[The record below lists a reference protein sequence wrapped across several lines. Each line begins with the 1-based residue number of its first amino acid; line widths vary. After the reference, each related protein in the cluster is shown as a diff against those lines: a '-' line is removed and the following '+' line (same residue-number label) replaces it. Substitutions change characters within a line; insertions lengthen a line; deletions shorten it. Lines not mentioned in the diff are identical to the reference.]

1 MDKNYTILP
10 SHSLKNTKKCYNSII
25 MKFWEK
31 TISSKIRPN
40 NQFGR
45 ILNLT
50 SRYFAIFGGFILLFA
65 ALISIF
71 SIFGR
76 VVFSS
81 PILGDFELV
90 EIACAVA
97 IGSFLPLCHLKNGNV
112 IVDFITAKLS
122 KNKINLLDSI
132 SSLIFAVVAL
142 FFSSRMIL
150 GAKDMYIYQEE
161 TMLLAFPIWLPF
173 LPVIASF
180 FLLTVC
186 CFYTFI
192 VKINLIIGK

>member
-10 SHSLKNTKKCYNSII
+10 SHLLKNTKKCYNSII

-150 GAKDMYIYQEE
+150 GARDMYIYQEE

-192 VKINLIIGK
+192 IKINLIIGK

>member
-1 MDKNYTILP
+1 M
-10 SHSLKNTKKCYNSII
+10 SLIKKIP
-25 MKFWEK
+25 F
-31 TISSKIRPN
+31 KIKPN
-40 NQFGR
+40 NNFGY
-45 ILNLT
+45 ILNKA
-50 SRYFAIFGGFILLFA
+50 SRYFAIFGGFILLITV
-65 ALISIF
+65 LISIF

-122 KNKINLLDSI
+122 NNKINLLDAI
-132 SSLIFAVVAL
+132 SSLIFGLVAL

-150 GAKDMYIYQEE
+150 GANDMYVYQEE
-161 TMLLAFPIWLPF
+161 TMLLAFPIWIPF

-180 FLLTVC
+180 FLLTIC

-192 VKINLIIGK
+192 LKIADILGN

>member
-1 MDKNYTILP
+1 MNFRKNIF
-10 SHSLKNTKKCYNSII
+10 S
-25 MKFWEK
+25 F
-31 TISSKIRPN
+31 KIRPD

-45 ILNLT
+45 ILNIT
-50 SRYFAIFGGFILLFA
+50 SKYFAIFGGFILLLA

-112 IVDFITAKLS
+112 IVDFITSKLS
-122 KNKINLLDSI
+122 INKINLLDSM
-132 SSLIFAVVAL
+132 SSLIFGMVAL

-150 GAKDMYIYQEE
+150 GARDMYVYQEE

-180 FLLTVC
+180 FLLTIC

-192 VKINLIIGK
+192 IKINLILGK

>member
-1 MDKNYTILP
+1 M
-10 SHSLKNTKKCYNSII
+10 SLIKKIPL
-25 MKFWEK
+25 
-31 TISSKIRPN
+31 KIKPN
-40 NQFGR
+40 NSFGF
-45 ILNLT
+45 ILNKA
-50 SRYFAIFGGFILLFA
+50 SRYFAIFGGFILLIA
-65 ALISIF
+65 VLISVF

-122 KNKINLLDSI
+122 KNKINLLDAI
-132 SSLIFAVVAL
+132 SSLIFGLVAL

-150 GAKDMYIYQEE
+150 GANDMYVYQEE
-161 TMLLAFPIWLPF
+161 TMLLAFPIWIPF

-180 FLLTVC
+180 FLLTIC
-186 CFYTFI
+186 CFYTFNCR
-192 VKINLIIGK
+192 VN

>member
-1 MDKNYTILP
+1 MNFG
-10 SHSLKNTKKCYNSII
+10 KKIF
-25 MKFWEK
+25 KV
-31 TISSKIRPN
+31 KIRPN
-40 NQFGR
+40 NKFGR
-45 ILNLT
+45 ILTLI
-50 SRYFAIFGGFILLFA
+50 SRYFAIFGGFILLSA

-97 IGSFLPLCHLKNGNV
+97 IGSFLPLCHLKEGNV

-122 KNKINLLDSI
+122 KNKIHLSDSI
-132 SSLIFAVVAL
+132 SFFIFGVVAF
-142 FFSSRMIL
+142 FFSSRMTL
-150 GAKDMYIYQEE
+150 GAKDMYVYQEE

-180 FLLTVC
+180 FLLTIC

-192 VKINLIIGK
+192 IKINLIIGK

>member
-1 MDKNYTILP
+1 M
-10 SHSLKNTKKCYNSII
+10 SLIKKIP
-25 MKFWEK
+25 F
-31 TISSKIRPN
+31 KIKPN
-40 NQFGR
+40 NNFGY
-45 ILNLT
+45 ILNKA
-50 SRYFAIFGGFILLFA
+50 SRYFAIFGGFILLIA
-65 ALISIF
+65 VLISVF

-122 KNKINLLDSI
+122 KNKINLLDAI
-132 SSLIFAVVAL
+132 GSLIFGLVAL

-150 GAKDMYIYQEE
+150 GANDMYVYQEE
-161 TMLLAFPIWLPF
+161 TMLLAFPIWIPF

-180 FLLTVC
+180 FLLTIC

-192 VKINLIIGK
+192 LKIADILGN

>member
-1 MDKNYTILP
+1 MYL
-10 SHSLKNTKKCYNSII
+10 
-25 MKFWEK
+25 
-31 TISSKIRPN
+31 SKIIILLKLRPN
-40 NQFGR
+40 HDFRR
-45 ILNLT
+45 ILNLAA
-50 SRYFAIFGGFILLFA
+50 RYFAIFGGFILLIA

-81 PILGDFELV
+81 PLLGDFELV

-112 IVDFITAKLS
+112 IVDFVTSKLS
-122 KNKINLLDSI
+122 SRNINILDAA
-132 SSLIFAVVAL
+132 SSLVFGLVAF

-150 GAKDMYIYQEE
+150 GAKDMYVYQEE
-161 TMLLAFPIWLPF
+161 TMLLAFPIWVPF
-173 LPVIASF
+173 LPVILSF
-180 FLLTVC
+180 FLLTIC

-192 VKINLIIGK
+192 LKINEILEH

>member
-1 MDKNYTILP
+1 M
-10 SHSLKNTKKCYNSII
+10 
-25 MKFWEK
+25 
-31 TISSKIRPN
+31 
-40 NQFGR
+40 
-45 ILNLT
+45 
-50 SRYFAIFGGFILLFA
+50 
-65 ALISIF
+65 
-71 SIFGR
+71 
-76 VVFSS
+76 FSS

-150 GAKDMYIYQEE
+150 GARDMYIYQEE

-180 FLLTVC
+180 FLLTIC
-186 CFYTFI
+186 CLYTFI
-192 VKINLIIGK
+192 IKINLIIGK

>member
-1 MDKNYTILP
+1 M
-10 SHSLKNTKKCYNSII
+10 SLIKKIP
-25 MKFWEK
+25 F
-31 TISSKIRPN
+31 KIKPN
-40 NQFGR
+40 NNFGY
-45 ILNLT
+45 ILNKA
-50 SRYFAIFGGFILLFA
+50 SRYFAIFGGFILLIA
-65 ALISIF
+65 VLITVF

-122 KNKINLLDSI
+122 KNKINLLDAI
-132 SSLIFAVVAL
+132 SSLIFGLVAL

-150 GAKDMYIYQEE
+150 GANDMYVYQEE
-161 TMLLAFPIWLPF
+161 TMLLAFPIWIPF

-180 FLLTVC
+180 FLLTIC

-192 VKINLIIGK
+192 LKIYDILGN

>member
-1 MDKNYTILP
+1 MYLSKIIIL
-10 SHSLKNTKKCYNSII
+10 L
-25 MKFWEK
+25 
-31 TISSKIRPN
+31 KIRPN
-40 NQFGR
+40 NKFGR
-45 ILNLT
+45 ILNLAT
-50 SRYFAIFGGFILLFA
+50 RYFAIFGGFILLIA

-81 PILGDFELV
+81 PLLGDFELV

-112 IVDFITAKLS
+112 IVDFVTSRLS
-122 KNKINLLDSI
+122 SRKINILDAT
-132 SSLIFAVVAL
+132 SSLVFGFVAF

-150 GAKDMYIYQEE
+150 GAKDMYVYQEE
-161 TMLLAFPIWLPF
+161 TMLLAFPIWVPF
-173 LPVIASF
+173 LPVILSF
-180 FLLTVC
+180 FLLTIC

-192 VKINLIIGK
+192 LKINEILEY

>member
-132 SSLIFAVVAL
+132 SSLIFAIVAF

-150 GAKDMYIYQEE
+150 GAKDMYMYQEE

-192 VKINLIIGK
+192 IKINLIIGK

>member
-1 MDKNYTILP
+1 MGFVKKKN
-10 SHSLKNTKKCYNSII
+10 SL
-25 MKFWEK
+25 
-31 TISSKIRPN
+31 KIRPN
-40 NQFGR
+40 NNFGR

-50 SRYFAIFGGFILLFA
+50 SRYFAIFGGFVLLTA

-81 PILGDFELV
+81 PLLGDFELV

-122 KNKINLLDSI
+122 KKKINILDAT
-132 SSLIFAVVAL
+132 SSLIFGLVAL

-150 GAKDMYIYQEE
+150 GAKDMYVYQEE
-161 TMLLAFPIWLPF
+161 TMLLAFPIWIPF
-173 LPVIASF
+173 LPVILSF
-180 FLLTVC
+180 FLLTIC

-192 VKINLIIGK
+192 LKINEILGN

>member
-1 MDKNYTILP
+1 M
-10 SHSLKNTKKCYNSII
+10 SLIKKIP
-25 MKFWEK
+25 F
-31 TISSKIRPN
+31 KIKPN
-40 NQFGR
+40 NNFGY
-45 ILNLT
+45 ILNKA
-50 SRYFAIFGGFILLFA
+50 SRYFAIFGGFILLIA
-65 ALISIF
+65 VLVSIF

-122 KNKINLLDSI
+122 KNKINLLDAI
-132 SSLIFAVVAL
+132 GSLIFGLVAL

-150 GAKDMYIYQEE
+150 GANDMYVYQEE
-161 TMLLAFPIWLPF
+161 TMLLAFPIWIPF

-180 FLLTVC
+180 FLLTIC

-192 VKINLIIGK
+192 LKIADILGN

>member
-1 MDKNYTILP
+1 M
-10 SHSLKNTKKCYNSII
+10 
-25 MKFWEK
+25 
-31 TISSKIRPN
+31 
-40 NQFGR
+40 
-45 ILNLT
+45 
-50 SRYFAIFGGFILLFA
+50 
-65 ALISIF
+65 
-71 SIFGR
+71 
-76 VVFSS
+76 
-81 PILGDFELV
+81 GDFELV

-180 FLLTVC
+180 FLLTIC

-192 VKINLIIGK
+192 IKINLITGK

>member
-1 MDKNYTILP
+1 M
-10 SHSLKNTKKCYNSII
+10 SLIKKIP
-25 MKFWEK
+25 F
-31 TISSKIRPN
+31 KIKPN
-40 NQFGR
+40 NNFGY
-45 ILNLT
+45 ILNKA
-50 SRYFAIFGGFILLFA
+50 SRYFAIFGGFILLIA
-65 ALISIF
+65 VLISVF

-97 IGSFLPLCHLKNGNV
+97 IGSFLPLCHLRNGNV

-122 KNKINLLDSI
+122 KNKINLLDAI
-132 SSLIFAVVAL
+132 SSLIFGFVAL

-150 GAKDMYIYQEE
+150 GANDMYVYQEE
-161 TMLLAFPIWLPF
+161 TMLLAFPIWIPF

-180 FLLTVC
+180 FLLTIC

-192 VKINLIIGK
+192 LKIYDVLGN

>member
-1 MDKNYTILP
+1 MTFN
-10 SHSLKNTKKCYNSII
+10 
-25 MKFWEK
+25 KFNN
-31 TISSKIRPN
+31 IKIRPDN
-40 NQFGR
+40 EFGR
-45 ILNLT
+45 ILNT
-50 SRYFAIFGGFILLFA
+50 ISKFFALFGGLVLLIA

-81 PILGDFELV
+81 PLLGDFELV

-122 KNKINLLDSI
+122 QNKINFLDAF
-132 SSLIFAVVAL
+132 SSLIFGITAL
-142 FFSSRMIL
+142 FFSTRMVL
-150 GAKDMYIYQEE
+150 GAMDMFVYQEE
-161 TMLLAFPIWLPF
+161 TMLLAFPIWIPF

-186 CFYTFI
+186 CFYTFTI
-192 VKINLIIGK
+192 KIYDILGN

>member
-1 MDKNYTILP
+1 MIFGKKIITI
-10 SHSLKNTKKCYNSII
+10 
-25 MKFWEK
+25 
-31 TISSKIRPN
+31 KIRPN
-40 NQFGR
+40 NKFGR
-45 ILNLT
+45 ILYLIC
-50 SRYFAIFGGFILLFA
+50 RYFAIFGGFILLTA
-65 ALISIF
+65 ALISIL

-97 IGSFLPLCHLKNGNV
+97 IGSFMPLCHIKNGNV

-122 KNKINLLDSI
+122 ENKINLLDSI
-132 SSLIFAVVAL
+132 SSLIFGVVAL
-142 FFSSRMIL
+142 FFTSRMIL
-150 GAKDMYIYQEE
+150 GAKDMYVYQEE
-161 TMLLAFPIWLPF
+161 TMLLAFPVWLPF

-180 FLLTVC
+180 FLLTIC

-192 VKINLIIGK
+192 IKINLIIGK

>member
-1 MDKNYTILP
+1 M
-10 SHSLKNTKKCYNSII
+10 SLIKKIP
-25 MKFWEK
+25 F
-31 TISSKIRPN
+31 KIKPN
-40 NQFGR
+40 NSFGY
-45 ILNLT
+45 ILNKA
-50 SRYFAIFGGFILLFA
+50 SRYFAIFGGFILLIA
-65 ALISIF
+65 VLISVF

-122 KNKINLLDSI
+122 KNKINLLDAI
-132 SSLIFAVVAL
+132 SSLIFGLVAL

-150 GAKDMYIYQEE
+150 GANDMYVYQEE
-161 TMLLAFPIWLPF
+161 TMLLAFPIWIPF

-180 FLLTVC
+180 FLLTIC

-192 VKINLIIGK
+192 LKIADILGN

>member
-1 MDKNYTILP
+1 M
-10 SHSLKNTKKCYNSII
+10 SLIKKIP
-25 MKFWEK
+25 F
-31 TISSKIRPN
+31 KIKPN
-40 NQFGR
+40 NNFGY
-45 ILNLT
+45 ILNKA
-50 SRYFAIFGGFILLFA
+50 SRYFAIFGGFILLIA
-65 ALISIF
+65 VLITVF

-122 KNKINLLDSI
+122 KNKINLLDAI
-132 SSLIFAVVAL
+132 SSLIFGLVAL

-150 GAKDMYIYQEE
+150 GANDMYVYQEE
-161 TMLLAFPIWLPF
+161 TMLLAFPIWIPF

-180 FLLTVC
+180 FLLTIC

-192 VKINLIIGK
+192 LKIADILGN

>member
-1 MDKNYTILP
+1 MSFGKNIFK
-10 SHSLKNTKKCYNSII
+10 S
-25 MKFWEK
+25 
-31 TISSKIRPN
+31 IRPN
-40 NQFGR
+40 NKFGR
-45 ILNLT
+45 ILNLI
-50 SRYFAIFGGFILLFA
+50 SKYFAIFGGFILLTA

-97 IGSFLPLCHLKNGNV
+97 IGSFLPLCHLKEGNV

-122 KNKINLLDSI
+122 KNKIHLLDSI
-132 SSLIFAVVAL
+132 SSFIFGVVAF
-142 FFSSRMIL
+142 FFSFRMIL
-150 GAKDMYIYQEE
+150 GAKDMYVYQEE

-180 FLLTVC
+180 FLLTIC

-192 VKINLIIGK
+192 IKINLITGK

>member
-1 MDKNYTILP
+1 MYFR
-10 SHSLKNTKKCYNSII
+10 KKIF
-25 MKFWEK
+25 KV
-31 TISSKIRPN
+31 KIRPN
-40 NQFGR
+40 NKFGR
-45 ILNLT
+45 ILHSI
-50 SRYFAIFGGFILLFA
+50 SRYFAFFGGFILLSA

-122 KNKINLLDSI
+122 KNKIHLLDSI
-132 SSLIFAVVAL
+132 SSFIFGVVAF
-142 FFSSRMIL
+142 FFSSRMVL

-161 TMLLAFPIWLPF
+161 TMLLAFPVWLPF
-173 LPVIASF
+173 IPVIASF
-180 FLLTVC
+180 FLLTIC

-192 VKINLIIGK
+192 IKINLIVGK

>member
-1 MDKNYTILP
+1 M
-10 SHSLKNTKKCYNSII
+10 SLIKKIP
-25 MKFWEK
+25 F
-31 TISSKIRPN
+31 KIKPN
-40 NQFGR
+40 NNFGY
-45 ILNLT
+45 ILNKA
-50 SRYFAIFGGFILLFA
+50 SRYFAIFGGFKLLITV
-65 ALISIF
+65 LISIF

-122 KNKINLLDSI
+122 KNKINLLDAI
-132 SSLIFAVVAL
+132 SSLIFGLVAL
-142 FFSSRMIL
+142 FFSCRMIL
-150 GAKDMYIYQEE
+150 GANDMYVYQEE
-161 TMLLAFPIWLPF
+161 TMLLAFPIWIPF

-180 FLLTVC
+180 FLLTIC

-192 VKINLIIGK
+192 LKISDILGN

>member
-1 MDKNYTILP
+1 MRFRKNIFTI
-10 SHSLKNTKKCYNSII
+10 
-25 MKFWEK
+25 
-31 TISSKIRPN
+31 KIRPN
-40 NQFGR
+40 NKFGR
-45 ILNLT
+45 ILHLI
-50 SRYFAIFGGFILLFA
+50 SRCFAIFGGFILLSA

-97 IGSFLPLCHLKNGNV
+97 IGSFLPLCHLKEGNV

-122 KNKINLLDSI
+122 KNKIHLLDSI
-132 SSLIFAVVAL
+132 CSFIFGVVAF

-150 GAKDMYIYQEE
+150 GAKDMYVYQEE
-161 TMLLAFPIWLPF
+161 TMLLAFPVWLPF

-180 FLLTVC
+180 FLLTIC

-192 VKINLIIGK
+192 IKINLIIGK

>member
-1 MDKNYTILP
+1 MSFGKKRITI
-10 SHSLKNTKKCYNSII
+10 
-25 MKFWEK
+25 
-31 TISSKIRPN
+31 KIRPN
-40 NQFGR
+40 NKFGR
-45 ILNLT
+45 ILNLI
-50 SRYFAIFGGFILLFA
+50 SKYFAIFGGFILLTA

-97 IGSFLPLCHLKNGNV
+97 IGSFMPLCHIRNGNV

-122 KNKINLLDSI
+122 KNKINLLDAV
-132 SSLIFAVVAL
+132 SSLIFGLVAL

-150 GAKDMYIYQEE
+150 GAKDMYVYQEE
-161 TMLLAFPIWLPF
+161 TMLLAFPIWVPF
-173 LPVIASF
+173 IPVIASF
-180 FLLTVC
+180 FLLTIC
-186 CFYTFI
+186 CFYTFAI
-192 VKINLIIGK
+192 KINQITGK

>member
-1 MDKNYTILP
+1 M
-10 SHSLKNTKKCYNSII
+10 SLT
-25 MKFWEK
+25 EK
-31 TISSKIRPN
+31 IPYKIKPN
-40 NQFGR
+40 NNFGY
-45 ILNLT
+45 ILYKA
-50 SRYFAIFGGFILLFA
+50 SRYFAIFGGFILLIA
-65 ALISIF
+65 VLISVF

-122 KNKINLLDSI
+122 NNKINILDAI
-132 SSLIFAVVAL
+132 SSLIFGLVAL

-150 GAKDMYIYQEE
+150 GANDMYVYQEE
-161 TMLLAFPIWLPF
+161 TMLLAFPIWIPF

-180 FLLTVC
+180 FLLTIC

-192 VKINLIIGK
+192 LKIYDILGN

>member
-1 MDKNYTILP
+1 MIFNK
-10 SHSLKNTKKCYNSII
+10 LKNIR
-25 MKFWEK
+25 
-31 TISSKIRPN
+31 IRPDN
-40 NQFGR
+40 SFGR
-45 ILNLT
+45 ILNTT
-50 SRYFAIFGGFILLFA
+50 SKIFAFFGGLVLLIA

-122 KNKINLLDSI
+122 KKKISFLDAF
-132 SSLIFAVVAL
+132 SSFIFGLTAL
-142 FFSSRMIL
+142 FFSFRMVL
-150 GAKDMYIYQEE
+150 GARDMFVYQEE
-161 TMLLAFPIWLPF
+161 TMLLAFPIWIPF

-186 CFYTFI
+186 CFYTFTI
-192 VKINLIIGK
+192 KIYDILGN

>member
-1 MDKNYTILP
+1 MFFN
-10 SHSLKNTKKCYNSII
+10 
-25 MKFWEK
+25 KFNN
-31 TISSKIRPN
+31 IKIRPD

-45 ILNLT
+45 ILNKT
-50 SRYFAIFGGFILLFA
+50 SRFFAIFGGLVLLIA

-81 PILGDFELV
+81 PLLGDFELV

-122 KNKINLLDSI
+122 KNKINYYISI
-132 SSLIFAVVAL
+132 FQVTK
-142 FFSSRMIL
+142 R
-150 GAKDMYIYQEE
+150 
-161 TMLLAFPIWLPF
+161 
-173 LPVIASF
+173 
-180 FLLTVC
+180 
-186 CFYTFI
+186 
-192 VKINLIIGK
+192 

>member
-1 MDKNYTILP
+1 
-10 SHSLKNTKKCYNSII
+10 
-25 MKFWEK
+25 MKFWK
-31 TISSKIRPN
+31 KIISYKIRPN

-132 SSLIFAVVAL
+132 SSLIFAVVAF

-180 FLLTVC
+180 FLLTIC

-192 VKINLIIGK
+192 IKINLITGK

>member
-1 MDKNYTILP
+1 MSFNQF
-10 SHSLKNTKKCYNSII
+10 KNTK
-25 MKFWEK
+25 
-31 TISSKIRPN
+31 IRPDN
-40 NQFGR
+40 EFGR
-45 ILNLT
+45 ILNKI
-50 SRYFAIFGGFILLFA
+50 SRFFAIFGGLVLLIA

-81 PILGDFELV
+81 PLLGDFELV

-122 KNKINLLDSI
+122 KNKINFLDAI
-132 SSLIFAVVAL
+132 SSLIFGLTAL
-142 FFSSRMIL
+142 FFSSRMVL
-150 GAKDMYIYQEE
+150 GARDMYVYQEE
-161 TMLLAFPIWLPF
+161 TMLLAFPIWIPF

-180 FLLTVC
+180 FLLTIC
-186 CFYTFI
+186 CFYTFTI
-192 VKINLIIGK
+192 KIFYILGN

>member
-76 VVFSS
+76 MVFSS

-150 GAKDMYIYQEE
+150 GARDMYIYQEE

-180 FLLTVC
+180 FLLTIC

-192 VKINLIIGK
+192 IKINLIIGK

>member
-150 GAKDMYIYQEE
+150 GARDMYIYQEE

-180 FLLTVC
+180 FGMASLGISGTPGTSGAL
-186 CFYTFI
+186 
-192 VKINLIIGK
+192 

>member
-1 MDKNYTILP
+1 MNFR
-10 SHSLKNTKKCYNSII
+10 KKIFN
-25 MKFWEK
+25 K
-31 TISSKIRPN
+31 KIRPN
-40 NQFGR
+40 NKFGR
-45 ILNLT
+45 ILNLI
-50 SRYFAIFGGFILLFA
+50 SRYFAIFGGFILLSA

-122 KNKINLLDSI
+122 KNKIQLLDSI
-132 SSLIFAVVAL
+132 SSFIFGVVAF

-150 GAKDMYIYQEE
+150 GAKDMYVYQEE

-180 FLLTVC
+180 FLLTIC

-192 VKINLIIGK
+192 IKINLIVGK

>member
-1 MDKNYTILP
+1 M
-10 SHSLKNTKKCYNSII
+10 SFGKKIFKS
-25 MKFWEK
+25 
-31 TISSKIRPN
+31 IRPN
-40 NQFGR
+40 NKFGR
-45 ILNLT
+45 ILNLI
-50 SRYFAIFGGFILLFA
+50 SKYFAIFGGFILLTA

-97 IGSFLPLCHLKNGNV
+97 IGSFLPLCHLKEGNV

-122 KNKINLLDSI
+122 KNKIHLLDSI
-132 SSLIFAVVAL
+132 SSFIFGVVAF
-142 FFSSRMIL
+142 FFSFRMIL
-150 GAKDMYIYQEE
+150 GAKDMYVYQEE

-180 FLLTVC
+180 FLLTIC

-192 VKINLIIGK
+192 LKINLIIGK